1 MSCIV
6 KSALSASSRPPRRA
20 ACDAR
25 AVARQAIVAIAKY
38 AGSKSRQEAC
48 DTRVGFELSGK
59 FRTRWPRIQYV

>member
-6 KSALSASSRPPRRA
+6 RSALSASRPPRRA

-25 AVARQAIVAIAKY
+25 AVARQAIVAIAEY
-38 AGSKSRQEAC
+38 AGLKSRQDAC
-48 DTRVGFELSGK
+48 DTRVGFEISGK